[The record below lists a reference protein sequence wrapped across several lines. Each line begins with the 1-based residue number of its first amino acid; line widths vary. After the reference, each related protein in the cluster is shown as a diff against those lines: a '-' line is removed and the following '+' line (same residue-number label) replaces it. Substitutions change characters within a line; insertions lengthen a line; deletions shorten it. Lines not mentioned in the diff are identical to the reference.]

1 MYKDIIYELQ
11 DLEYLKW
18 SKTRNSSGTAGSF
31 LKAYD
36 DSGKVKKYYKLS
48 DYDTVNG
55 IIGHECV
62 NEIVVGR
69 LMDILG
75 IEHLKYRLLH
85 ADVIIDDR
93 KIETYL
99 CESDDFKERTESKIA
114 LEDFYIAERI
124 DKESPFEFCKR
135 MGWEEYIYGMLVIDF
150 LIMNRDRHGA
160 NIEVLRDRKTKS
172 LRLAPFF
179 DQGLSFV
186 CRCHSKEELKE
197 FDVMKDLKV
206 QAFIGGNS
214 TFDNLKLIPKKYLKK
229 LQELSES
236 DIDEVTS
243 GLEGILEKEYII
255 KIREMIQRRWKY
267 LDDIRN
273 KR

>member
-1 MYKDIIYELQ
+1 
-11 DLEYLKW
+11 
-18 SKTRNSSGTAGSF
+18 
-31 LKAYD
+31 
-36 DSGKVKKYYKLS
+36 
-48 DYDTVNG
+48 
-55 IIGHECV
+55 
-62 NEIVVGR
+62 
-69 LMDILG
+69 
-75 IEHLKYRLLH
+75 
-85 ADVIIDDR
+85 
-93 KIETYL
+93 
-99 CESDDFKERTESKIA
+99 
-114 LEDFYIAERI
+114 
-124 DKESPFEFCKR
+124 
-135 MGWEEYIYGMLVIDF
+135 MLVIDF
-150 LIMNRDRHGA
+150 LILNRDRHGA

-172 LRLAPFF
+172 LRLAPLF

-186 CRCHSKEELKE
+186 CRCHTKEELKE

-214 TFDNLKLIPKKYLKK
+214 IFDNLKLIPKKYLKK